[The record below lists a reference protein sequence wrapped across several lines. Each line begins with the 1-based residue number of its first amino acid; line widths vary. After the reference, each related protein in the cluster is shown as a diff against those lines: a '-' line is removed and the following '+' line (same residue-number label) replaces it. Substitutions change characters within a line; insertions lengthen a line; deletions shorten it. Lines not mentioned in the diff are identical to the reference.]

1 MSVCIFLVFS
11 EIFYILKNKKK
22 DLLNS
27 QLAEFLSSAIVML
40 RAGRSIRSIIREYCA
55 WAKEPLKLYLKT
67 LSDELE
73 MNVSFDEAVDN
84 FAAKCSNKES
94 LIFSTALKLNNKI
107 GGDLIFIIEKIIET
121 LNENRKLVSNVKILT
136 LQSRYSGNIISFL
149 PVAALIAMFIFM
161 NSSITRFFAGGPG
174 SACLIVGSLLEIT
187 GIVIIRKVLGLSDR
201 FAEKTGA
208 ALKIFLNGRILKK
221 YQSIADR
228 AFLTDSSRE
237 WIGDNCSDGL
247 ARSLN
252 ILIGYKFLAAFLA
265 AFFSLFFLQNI
276 MFMVLV
282 GAVSAAAGFFVPD
295 FILNYISRRRIKE
308 FNKDLPYIIDLL
320 QIATL
325 AGQNIYNSIKIVS
338 EKYDGNIC
346 AALKKFLNRFWNRQD
361 RCF

>member
-1 MSVCIFLVFS
+1 MAIFLIKKDKGKSRLLIKIIDYLNSINIKSKRILAGAMFLLLDVFFYMVFKNYIFGIFMSVCIFLVFS

-187 GIVIIRKVLGLSDR
+187 GIVIIRKVLGLSD
-201 FAEKTGA
+201 
-208 ALKIFLNGRILKK
+208 
-221 YQSIADR
+221 
-228 AFLTDSSRE
+228 
-237 WIGDNCSDGL
+237 
-247 ARSLN
+247 
-252 ILIGYKFLAAFLA
+252 
-265 AFFSLFFLQNI
+265 
-276 MFMVLV
+276 
-282 GAVSAAAGFFVPD
+282 
-295 FILNYISRRRIKE
+295 
-308 FNKDLPYIIDLL
+308 
-320 QIATL
+320 
-325 AGQNIYNSIKIVS
+325 
-338 EKYDGNIC
+338 
-346 AALKKFLNRFWNRQD
+346 
-361 RCF
+361 